1 MHWQS
6 CDGDPQTE
14 IIGGGGGALWVRL
27 RGTEEWLRGESF
39 QKTCLDTDRLRSE

>member
-27 RGTEEWLRGESF
+27 RGTGRMSAWRKLSKDLPRH
-39 QKTCLDTDRLRSE
+39 